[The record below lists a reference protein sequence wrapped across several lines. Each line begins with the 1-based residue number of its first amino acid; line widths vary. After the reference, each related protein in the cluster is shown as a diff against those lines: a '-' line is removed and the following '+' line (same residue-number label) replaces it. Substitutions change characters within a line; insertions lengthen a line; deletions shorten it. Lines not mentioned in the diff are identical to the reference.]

1 MVRATGTLEWLN
13 QLLSDTP
20 TDIDAIN
27 TRVTVIATA
36 ISKLTDELNEKLKK
50 TPGPIDEKL
59 EQETLARIKPLG
71 RELELLL
78 AAKRRLEAQER

>member
-1 MVRATGTLEWLN
+1 MAHVTGTLEGLN

-20 TDIDAIN
+20 TDINVIN
-27 TRVTVIATA
+27 ARATVIATA
-36 ISKLTDELNEKLKK
+36 ISHLTEELKEKLKN
-50 TPGPIDEKL
+50 TSGPIDETL